1 MELVTSRWAAMEP
14 GLVKSGFTG
23 VSVTTVSTGNDLA
36 SWNATDI
43 TAACTQLGE
52 YRSVLSRALEA
63 CRGWGQQAVSDN
75 AAEAEAAEAAL
86 AALQQ
91 RLQDMEQAAVQVRAD
106 EERVRKELSEA
117 QEAQG
122 AQERL
127 RAMEVALAKEFNR
140 KTVAAVA
147 KVEAETREQ
156 IAALKTDAEGARA
169 RREQQAQMSAAQ
181 LGEEVAAVEER
192 IAELQQR
199 GAAQEA
205 ERSAQEAVRARA
217 ERELE
222 ELRAQT
228 AQARGRMEAA
238 EARSAEVESQAQQAG
253 LPPRGSGGPAAA
265 FADDPVARLVSRPV
279 DQSAGQLCGCGCMVC
294 A

>member
-1 MELVTSRWAAMEP
+1 MEP
-14 GLVKSGFTG
+14 GLVESDFTG
-23 VSVTTVSTGNDLA
+23 VSVTTVSTGNAVYASPDLA

-75 AAEAEAAEAAL
+75 AAEAEAAEAAEAAL

-106 EERVRKELSEA
+106 EERVMKELNEA

-127 RAMEVALAKEFNR
+127 RAMELALAKEFNR

-181 LGEEVAAVEER
+181 LGEEVAAVEAR

-228 AQARGRMEAA
+228 AQARGTMEAA
-238 EARSAEVESQAQQAG
+238 EARSAEVESQAQGAG

-265 FADDPVARLVSRPV
+265 FADDPVARLVSRSV